1 MADDATCS
9 PFEPSPNEDST
20 SQPIETWQL
29 TPTNSSLLRALLY
42 ASWTISGGFVVLLAA
57 LAAYLA
63 LEAAVPSW
71 AGSTPEL
78 AVGVILIVALVVT
91 LAGFGWLLTR
101 LVRWRHGRTFLRLRA
116 PEPSDPARSV
126 VEHAPIRSL
135 VAFAGV
141 GAVVHAGGFAL
152 VLGLERSSFW
162 YLLPVGAVYAT
173 FVAVRW
179 WLPTAG
185 RLTDDVLVVTSFP
198 HEGAAGSR
206 WFGAL
211 ETTLEVDRVSI
222 QRVRA
227 RSLGETT
234 LVWLARDRSASV
246 VAAVPPSV
254 RDRLDG

>member
-1 MADDATCS
+1 MADDATRS
-9 PFEPSPNEDST
+9 PFDPSPNEDST

-57 LAAYLA
+57 LATFLA

-78 AVGVILIVALVVT
+78 AVGVVVVLVVT
-91 LAGFGWLLTR
+91 LAGFGWLLAR

-116 PEPSDPARSV
+116 PEPSDPTRSV
-126 VEHAPIRSL
+126 VEHVPIRSL
-135 VAFAGV
+135 VAFAGI
-141 GAVVHAGGFAL
+141 GAAAHAGGFAP

-162 YLLPVGAVYAT
+162 YLLPGGGVYAIL
-173 FVAVRW
+173 VAVRW

-185 RLTDDVLVVTSFP
+185 RLTDDVLFVTSFP
-198 HEGAAGSR
+198 REGTAGSR

-211 ETTLEVDRVSI
+211 ETTLKIDRASI
-222 QRVRA
+222 QRVQA

-234 LVWLARDRSASV
+234 LVWLDRGRSASV

-254 RDRLDG
+254 RDRLEG

>member
-1 MADDATCS
+1 M
-9 PFEPSPNEDST
+9 
-20 SQPIETWQL
+20 
-29 TPTNSSLLRALLY
+29 
-42 ASWTISGGFVVLLAA
+42 VLIAA
-57 LAAYLA
+57 F
-63 LEAAVPSW
+63 
-71 AGSTPEL
+71 
-78 AVGVILIVALVVT
+78 VVT
-91 LAGFGWLLTR
+91 LSGFGWLLAR
-101 LVRWRHGRTFLRLRA
+101 LVRWKHSRTFLRLRA
-116 PEPSDPARSV
+116 PEPSDPTRSV

-135 VAFAGV
+135 VAFAGA
-141 GAVVHAGGFAL
+141 GAVIHAGGFGL

-162 YLLPVGAVYAT
+162 YLLPVGGVYAT

-198 HEGAAGSR
+198 HERAVGSR

-211 ETTLEVDRVSI
+211 ETTLEADRASI

-234 LVWLARDRSASV
+234 LVWLDHDRSASV

-254 RDRLDG
+254 RDRLEG

>member
-1 MADDATCS
+1 MTDEAVRT
-9 PFEPSPNEDST
+9 PFEGAPNEDST
-20 SQPIETWQL
+20 SQSIETWQL
-29 TPTNSSLLRALLY
+29 TPTNSGLLRGLLY
-42 ASWTISGGFVVLLAA
+42 ASWTISGGFVVLLGTVATF
-57 LAAYLA
+57 LA
-63 LEAAVPSW
+63 LEPTTPTDTVSVPI
-71 AGSTPEL
+71 L
-78 AVGVILIVALVVT
+78 AVVALVVT

-101 LVRWRHGRTFLRLRA
+101 LVRWQHGRTFLRLRA
-116 PEPSDPARSV
+116 PEPSDPTRSV

-141 GAVVHAGGFAL
+141 GAVIHAGGFAF
-152 VLGLERSSFW
+152 VLGVERSSFW
-162 YLLPVGAVYAT
+162 YLLPIGAVYAT

-185 RLTDDVLVVTSFP
+185 RLTDDVLAVTSFP
-198 HEGAAGSR
+198 HEGAVGSR

-211 ETTLEVDRVSI
+211 ETTLEVDPASI

-234 LVWLARDRSASV
+234 LVWLTRDRSASV

-254 RDRLDG
+254 RDRLEE